1 MGNKHISFFLSINL
15 INFAAGIMNSE
26 KGSHRLIAKNSV
38 FLVTRSVVG
47 LVIGLYTARVLLAKL
62 GIDDYGV
69 YHVVGSVVIMFNSV
83 RSLFANAIQRF
94 LNYSKGD
101 TNRQNEIFNAGIRVQ
116 LLLSVAFVLLA
127 ETIGLYAFLHLNLS
141 EEQFAAARMVY
152 QLSVATAVVSMMT
165 IPYDA
170 LIIAK
175 ERMDVYA
182 WLSVFGMLLHL
193 GIVFLISVG
202 PFSRLVNYAVL
213 VFLVSLLLR
222 LISAGYCK
230 RYFKESKVRRFH
242 NQALVGEMA
251 RFAGWNFLGYT
262 GLYVSHQGIDYILNL
277 SGGVVV
283 NAARSIAYKVMR
295 CANMLVSNA
304 DMAFKPQTNAAAANP
319 DKSEFYRLLGYNAK
333 TAFVCYLLIV
343 VPLLIFARQAVGLW
357 LGQVPEYVVVF
368 LFAISPYYLLRSVHE
383 LVNQFF
389 ISIGEM
395 KGYQIIEIGT
405 MALIV
410 PVAWLLLRDG
420 YPFWTAFMCMAVF
433 ELLNHACTVWFACK
447 RHGFPL
453 RYFIQDVYLP
463 FAGMAAIAF
472 CMVYGGKTLGLGEV
486 ESLLHVAGWCVVI
499 ELVMAALVAVIV
511 LKRQERELLC
521 GLMAKKLWKQK
532 V

>member
-1 MGNKHISFFLSINL
+1 M
-15 INFAAGIMNSE
+15 
-26 KGSHRLIAKNSV
+26 
-38 FLVTRSVVG
+38 TRSILG
-47 LVIGLYTARVLLAKL
+47 LVIGLYTSRVLLAKL

-83 RSLFANAIQRF
+83 HALFTNAIQRF
-94 LNYSKGD
+94 LNFSKGD
-101 TNRQNEIFNAGIRVQ
+101 CSKQNEIFNAGIRVQ

-141 EEQFAAARMVY
+141 EEQFAAAHIVY

-175 ERMDVYA
+175 EKMNVFA
-182 WLSVFGMLLHL
+182 WLSVLRMLLNL
-193 GIVFLISVG
+193 GVVFLISVG
-202 PFSRLVNYAVL
+202 PFSNLMNYAIL

-230 RYFKESKVRRFH
+230 RNFEESKVGRFH
-242 NQALVGEMA
+242 NQALIGEMA
-251 RFAGWNFLGYT
+251 RFAGWNFLGRT

-283 NAARSIAYKVMR
+283 NAARSIAYKVMG
-295 CANMLVSNA
+295 CANMLVNNA
-304 DMAFKPQTNAAAANP
+304 NMAFKPQTNAAAANE
-319 DKSEFYRLLGYNAK
+319 DKSEFFKLLGYNAK

-343 VPLLIFARQAVGLW
+343 VPLLIFARQAICLW
-357 LGQVPEYVVVF
+357 LGKVPEHVVVF

-395 KGYQIIEIGT
+395 KGYQVIEIST

-410 PVAWLLLRDG
+410 PAAWLLIRSG
-420 YPFWTAFMCMAVF
+420 QPFWTAFICLVVF
-433 ELLNHACTVWFACK
+433 ELLNHVCTVWFASR

-453 RYFIQDVYLP
+453 RYFIWDVYLP
-463 FAGMAAIAF
+463 FAMMTVVAF
-472 CMVYGGKTLGLGEV
+472 CMVYGGVFFGLGEV
-486 ESLLHVAGWCVVI
+486 ESLLDVVGWCLVI
-499 ELVMAALVAVIV
+499 ELMMLALTAVIV
-511 LKRQERELLC
+511 LRRQERELLC
-521 GLMAKKLWKQK
+521 ALMAKKLWVQK

>member
-1 MGNKHISFFLSINL
+1 
-15 INFAAGIMNSE
+15 MNSE
-26 KGSHRLIAKNSV
+26 KESHQLIAKNSV
-38 FLVTRSVVG
+38 FLVTRSVLG
-47 LVIGLYTARVLLAKL
+47 LVIGLYASRVLLAKL

-83 RSLFANAIQRF
+83 RSLFINAIQRF
-94 LNYSKGD
+94 LNYSKRD
-101 TNRQNEIFNAGIRVQ
+101 INKQNEIFNAGIRVQ
-116 LLLSVAFVLLA
+116 LILSVTFVLLA

-141 EEQFAAARMVY
+141 EEQFVAAHIVY

-165 IPYDA
+165 TPYDA

-175 ERMDVYA
+175 EKINVYA
-182 WLSVFGMLLHL
+182 WLSVFGMLLNL

-202 PFSRLVNYAVL
+202 PFSSLINYAVL
-213 VFLVSLLLR
+213 VFLVSILLR
-222 LISAGYCK
+222 LISAVYCK
-230 RYFKESKVRRFH
+230 SNFEESKVCRFH

-251 RFAGWNFLGYT
+251 RFAGWNFLGRT

-283 NAARSIAYKVMR
+283 NAARSIVYKVMG

-304 DMAFKPQTNAAAANP
+304 DMAFKPQTNAAAANQ
-319 DKSEFYRLLGYNAK
+319 DKGEFYKLLGYNAK

-343 VPLLIFARQAVGLW
+343 VPLLIFARQAIGLW
-357 LGQVPEYVVVF
+357 LGLVPEHVVAF

-395 KGYQIIEIGT
+395 KGYQIIEIST

-410 PVAWLLLRDG
+410 PVAWLLMCDG
-420 YPFWTAFMCMAVF
+420 YPFWTAFICLVVF
-433 ELLNHACTVWFACK
+433 ELLNHTFSVWLASK

-453 RYFIQDVYLP
+453 RYFIKDVYLP
-463 FAGMAAIAF
+463 FAVMTAIAF
-472 CMVYGGKTLGLGEV
+472 CMVCWGGFFGLGEV
-486 ESLLHVAGWCVVI
+486 ESLLDVAGWCLVI
-499 ELVMAALVAVIV
+499 EMMMLAFVAVVV
-511 LKRQERELLC
+511 LKRQEREQLY
-521 GLMAKKLWKQK
+521 GLMAKKLWRRKA
-532 V
+532 

>member
-1 MGNKHISFFLSINL
+1 MSTKLEGRSNQL
-15 INFAAGIMNSE
+15 IV
-26 KGSHRLIAKNSV
+26 KNSV
-38 FLVTRSVVG
+38 FLVTRSILG
-47 LVIGLYTARVLLAKL
+47 LVIGLYTSRVLLAKL

-83 RSLFANAIQRF
+83 HSLFTNAIQRF

-101 TNRQNEIFNAGIRVQ
+101 VNRQNEIFNAGIRVQ
-116 LLLSVAFVLLA
+116 LILSVAFVLLA

-141 EEQFAAARMVY
+141 DEQFAAAHIVY

-175 ERMDVYA
+175 ERMNVYA
-182 WLSVFGMLLHL
+182 WLSVLGMLLNL

-202 PFSRLVNYAVL
+202 PFSTLINYAVL

-222 LISAGYCK
+222 LISAVYCK
-230 RYFKESKVRRFH
+230 RHFEESKVCKFRNH
-242 NQALVGEMA
+242 ALVGEMA
-251 RFAGWNFLGYT
+251 RFAGWNFLGRT

-277 SGGVVV
+277 FGGVAV

-304 DMAFKPQTNAAAANP
+304 DMAFKPQTNAAAANT
-319 DKSEFYRLLGYNAK
+319 DKSEFYKLLGYNAK
-333 TAFVCYLLIV
+333 TAFVCYLLIM
-343 VPLLIFARQAVGLW
+343 VPLLIFARQAIGLW
-357 LGQVPEYVVVF
+357 LGQVPAHVVVF

-383 LVNQFF
+383 LVNQYF

-395 KGYQIIEIGT
+395 KGYQIIEIST

-410 PVAWLLLRDG
+410 PVAWLLLHNG
-420 YPFWTAFMCMAVF
+420 YPFWSAFICMMVF
-433 ELLNHACTVWFACK
+433 ELLNHACTVWFASK

-453 RYFIQDVYLP
+453 RYFIKDVYLP
-463 FAGMAAIAF
+463 FVVMTCISC
-472 CMVYGGKTLGLGEV
+472 CMVYGGKSFGLGEV
-486 ESLLHVAGWCVVI
+486 ESLLVVAGWCVVI
-499 ELVMAALVAVIV
+499 ELVILALVAVIV
-511 LKRQERELLC
+511 LKRRERELLY
-521 GLMAKKLWKQK
+521 GLMTEKLWKRK
-532 V
+532 A